1 MIVNFLVRKILWLL
15 KEPMLRWDNQ
25 EKYLFLLGL
34 LGEEHSLDVR
44 QNTTLGNGDAR
55 QQLVELFIVTDGK
68 LQVTGDDT
76 GLLVVTGGVT
86 CQFQNFSGKIFHHS
100 CQIYWCS
107 SANTFCIISFT
118 QKAVNSAN
126 RELKA
131 GPAGAGLGLSLD
143 LTTLTTTRHDAC
155 LFGSL

>member
-1 MIVNFLVRKILWLL
+1 MGVCYEYGIYYYNRFVNFLIRKMLWLL

-25 EKYLFLLGL
+25 EKCLFLLGL

-76 GLLVVTGGVT
+76 GLLVVTSGVT
-86 CQFQNFSGKIFHHS
+86 CQFQDLSGQVFHDGSQVHGGT
-100 CQIYWCS
+100 S
-107 SANTFCIISFT
+107 SHTLGVVALT

-131 GPAGAGLGLSLD
+131 GPAGAGL
-143 LTTLTTTRHDAC
+143 
-155 LFGSL
+155 